1 MDTIDTACRT
11 ALHKVMDALDE
22 QAVEV
27 TLLRLNIKRLQDE
40 MDDLKANMLR
50 YHSTLEGVA
59 VASGRLRAK
68 SVRLRRIMAGAEA

>member
-1 MDTIDTACRT
+1 MDTINTACRT

-40 MDDLKANMLR
+40 MNDLKANMLR

-59 VASGRLRAK
+59 VASDGLHAK
-68 SVRLRRIMAGAEA
+68 SVRLKRIMAGADV